1 MLAISIL
8 HGYFPL
14 LRSKAKGCVF
24 SMVEINFSYIN
35 ETLLS
40 RSIKVDRNLH
50 TEVDIHNSSFLAAT
64 FRCLYK
70 QTFRKSVL
78 ECISFEID
86 ISFTSYTEYHS

>member
-1 MLAISIL
+1 MFAISVL

-14 LRSKAKGCVF
+14 LTSKAKGCVF
-24 SMVEINFSYIN
+24 SMVVINFSYIN

-40 RSIKVDRNLH
+40 SSIKADRNLH
-50 TEVDIHNSSFLAAT
+50 TEVEINNSSFLAAT

-70 QTFRKSVL
+70 QTNRKSVL

-86 ISFTSYTEYHS
+86 IIFTSSTEHHS